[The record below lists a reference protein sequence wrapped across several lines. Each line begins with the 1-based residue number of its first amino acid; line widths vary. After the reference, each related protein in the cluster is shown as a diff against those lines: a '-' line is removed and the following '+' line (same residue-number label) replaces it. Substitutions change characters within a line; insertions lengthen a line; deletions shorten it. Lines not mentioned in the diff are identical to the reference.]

1 MNKLTKQQDF
11 PSAPGTLKRG
21 PNCLRGFQGRFKAH
35 GVLGAPSHLSQAGVR
50 AGVPLPFF

>member
-11 PSAPGTLKRG
+11 PGAPGTLKRG
-21 PNCLRGFQGRFKAH
+21 PNCLRGFQGHFKAH
-35 GVLGAPSHLSQAGVR
+35 GVLGAPSHLSQAGFR